1 MLRLIFLCFTVF
13 TLTQIINALVQD
25 FCIADLS
32 GPETPSGYTCK
43 PSANA
48 TVSDFVFTGL
58 RKPGPKIALIKAS
71 VSPAFTAQF
80 PGLNGQGVSLLRLD
94 LDPAGVIPMH
104 THPGAA
110 ELVLVTKG
118 IVVSGFIS
126 TANQVY
132 VAKLQKGDSMVI
144 PQGLL
149 HFQING
155 GGNTAVAF
163 ASFSSEAP
171 GLQITDFALFG
182 NSLPS
187 DILEKVTFLDDAQVK
202 KLKAVLGGTG

>member
-1 MLRLIFLCFTVF
+1 MLRLIFVCFTLLA
-13 TLTQIINALVQD
+13 LTRTDGLVQD
-25 FCIADLS
+25 FCIADLT

-48 TVSDFVFTGL
+48 TVSDFVYTGL
-58 RKPGPKIALIKAS
+58 RTPGPKIEIIKAA

-94 LDPAGVIPMH
+94 LDPAGVIPLH

-110 ELVLVTKG
+110 ELLLVTKG
-118 IVVSGFIS
+118 VVVSGFIS
-126 TANQVY
+126 TANQVF
-132 VAKLQKGDSMVI
+132 VATLHKGDITVI
-144 PQGLL
+144 PRGVL

-155 GGNTAVAF
+155 GGSTAVAF
-163 ASFSSEAP
+163 ASFSSENP
-171 GLQITDFALFG
+171 GLQITDFALFA

-187 DILEKVTFLDDAQVK
+187 EIVEKVTFLDDAQVK
-202 KLKAVLGGTG
+202 KLKAALGGSG

>member
-1 MLRLIFLCFTVF
+1 MLRIIFLSF
-13 TLTQIINALVQD
+13 TLFALTCINALVQD
-25 FCIADLS
+25 FCIADLTC
-32 GPETPSGYTCK
+32 PETPSGYTCK
-43 PSANA
+43 PSSNA
-48 TVSDFVFTGL
+48 TISDFVFTGL
-58 RKPGPKIALIKAS
+58 RTPAPKIAIIKAS
-71 VSPAFTAQF
+71 VTPAFTAQF

-110 ELVLVTKG
+110 ELLLVTQG

-126 TANQVY
+126 TANQVF
-132 VAKLQKGDSMVI
+132 VAKLQKGDSMII
-144 PQGLL
+144 PRGLL

-202 KLKAVLGGTG
+202 KLKAALGGSG